1 LAALFGKYCVT
12 GQGFDQ
18 GEIKMRRAAYISFCL
33 MCATTF
39 GAGANAEPV
48 VLVSN
53 DGYTRIEGNLLR
65 LDNDMYVV
73 ATSVGQIKIPVA
85 DVRCEGAGCPD
96 QSPAPAAQPKTT
108 ELSQDEQL
116 ELFRAFLQWRKNNED
131 FEEFLAWRKRNAAN

>member
-1 LAALFGKYCVT
+1 
-12 GQGFDQ
+12 
-18 GEIKMRRAAYISFCL
+18 MRRAAIFSLCTL
-33 MCATTF
+33 CATTS
-39 GAGANAEPV
+39 GSVVNAEPV

-53 DGYTRIEGNLLR
+53 DGYTRIEGDLLR

-73 ATSVGQIKIPVA
+73 TTSVGQIKIPVA

-96 QSPAPAAQPKTT
+96 QSPAPAAQPQTT

>member
-1 LAALFGKYCVT
+1 
-12 GQGFDQ
+12 
-18 GEIKMRRAAYISFCL
+18 MWRAACISFCL
-33 MCATTF
+33 MCVTTF
-39 GAGANAEPV
+39 GAVANAEPV

-53 DGYTRIEGNLLR
+53 DGYTRIEGDLIKLE
-65 LDNDMYVV
+65 DDMYVV

-116 ELFRAFLQWRKNNED
+116 ELFRAFLEWRKNNED
-131 FEEFLAWRKRNAAN
+131 FEQFLEWRKKNAAN